1 MSPSAA
7 GPPRS
12 YAVLRGPRS
21 GRGRAAVRAERVLSG
36 LRSSAHA
43 VHELRARDAAT
54 AAELSRAA
62 ARQGVDVLVAVGG
75 DGLVQIAAGAC
86 TGSGTALGIV
96 PAGSGNDTA
105 RSLGIPLATGPAV
118 QTLLA
123 GTPRTIDLIE
133 VTPPGRVV
141 VGSVP
146 AALDARIADRSARV
160 PARLGAARYAVATL
174 VELPQLRAHP
184 YRLTLD
190 GALWETEAMVVTVC
204 NLPIFGGGMQIAP
217 DADPGDGLLDL
228 VVITPV
234 RAKQALG
241 LLRDVFRGRHTTH
254 PSVQV
259 RRVTTVRVEGPRL
272 TAYGDGEPLADLPV
286 TATVRPG
293 ALDVVV
299 PAR

>member
-86 TGSGTALGIV
+86 TGSGTA
-96 PAGSGNDTA
+96 
-105 RSLGIPLATGPAV
+105 LGIPLATGPAV